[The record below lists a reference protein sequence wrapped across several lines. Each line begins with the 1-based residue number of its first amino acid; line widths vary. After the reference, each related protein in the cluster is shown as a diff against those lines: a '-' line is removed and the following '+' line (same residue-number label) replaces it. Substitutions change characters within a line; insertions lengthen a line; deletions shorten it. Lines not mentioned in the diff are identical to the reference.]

1 MRSQDINNVGGRGI
15 PSYPSAKHS
24 DVKTKIKKK
33 KIRHKN
39 RKFMEEKQVNKKT
52 LKQSTEH
59 SQVHVC
65 LEECKDKLR
74 YKKKLSFFLVNGIK

>member
-1 MRSQDINNVGGRGI
+1 
-15 PSYPSAKHS
+15 
-24 DVKTKIKKK
+24 
-33 KIRHKN
+33 
-39 RKFMEEKQVNKKT
+39 MEEKQVNKKT

>member
-1 MRSQDINNVGGRGI
+1 MRSQDINNVGGER
-15 PSYPSAKHS
+15 HS
-24 DVKTKIKKK
+24 ILSISKAQRCENKNKIKK
-33 KIRHKN
+33 IRQKN

-74 YKKKLSFFLVNGIK
+74 YKKNFRFFLVNGIK